1 MSEDQM
7 QDTTDATVGN
17 ATVESLQPEAA
28 GATNVA
34 DAEAQPE
41 PQTFPAEYVQQLRQ
55 EAADYRTRSKSL
67 STELVHAWAAVDG
80 RLLDP
85 TDLPVSAV
93 DAGEDGAITRDA
105 VSAAI
110 DALVKSKPHLAAQ
123 RPAPMPQGVRAETE
137 PVSLLRILN
146 NLP

>member
-1 MSEDQM
+1 MNQDQV
-7 QDTTDATVGN
+7 QDTAETTERNRSVEDAETQPTE
-17 ATVESLQPEAA
+17 AT
-28 GATNVA
+28 ATNVA

-93 DAGEDGAITRDA
+93 NAGEDGAITRDA

-110 DALVKSKPHLAAQ
+110 DALVKS
-123 RPAPMPQGVRAETE
+123 
-137 PVSLLRILN
+137 
-146 NLP
+146 

>member
-1 MSEDQM
+1 MSEDQV
-7 QDTTDATVGN
+7 QDTPQEAPAEDPQTPPTGETVQ
-17 ATVESLQPEAA
+17 TQ
-28 GATNVA
+28 
-34 DAEAQPE
+34 EAQS
-41 PQTFPAEYVQQLRQ
+41 FPAEYVQQLRQ

-93 DAGEDGAITRDA
+93 DTGEDGAISRDA

-110 DALVKSKPHLAAQ
+110 DALVKAKPHLAAQ
-123 RPAPMPQGVRAETE
+123 RPAPMPQGVRAESE